1 MKGKLSHKLPP
12 RATGA
17 SSPWGLGGST
27 QSCSPTNAH
36 QQMARVVICSC
47 SLCGA
52 GASHAE
58 EALGW
63 SEVTLR
69 TPVTRPGTQ

>member
-17 SSPWGLGGST
+17 SPWGLGGST
-27 QSCSPTNAH
+27 QSCSPTNTH
-36 QQMARVVICSC
+36 QQMAGVVICSC
-47 SLCGA
+47 SSRGA

-63 SEVTLR
+63 SEVTLHI
-69 TPVTRPGTQ
+69 PVTGPGTQ